1 MKMKEIIPKDDYG
14 VFVDGHDVALVDSRY
29 VAQYFEKRHDHVIRD
44 IGRITA
50 PKSGL
55 SEDFRRL
62 NFQPSSYKDASGK
75 KNLCYLMTRD
85 GFTMLT
91 MGYTGKKGDAVQR
104 TLHPSLQRNGTVHPD
119 TGSNPKG
126 ISAADGK
133 HQAAAR
139 PPEAVPFQQ

>member
-1 MKMKEIIPKDDYG
+1 MKEIIPKDDYG

-91 MGYTGKKGDAVQR
+91 MGYTGKKAMQFKELYIRRFNEMERG
-104 TLHPSLQRNGTVHPD
+104 
-119 TGSNPKG
+119 
-126 ISAADGK
+126 
-133 HQAAAR
+133 
-139 PPEAVPFQQ
+139 